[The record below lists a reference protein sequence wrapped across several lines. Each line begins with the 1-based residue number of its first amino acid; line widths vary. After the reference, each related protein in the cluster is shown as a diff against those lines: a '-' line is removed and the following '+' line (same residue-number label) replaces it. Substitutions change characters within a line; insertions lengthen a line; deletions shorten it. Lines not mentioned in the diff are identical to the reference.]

1 MDHIYF
7 RVIKNE
13 YLNLVTGKYYDIDYY
28 MKVEIK
34 KQFDNIV
41 KVFNKRYIL
50 NICFKNS
57 L

>member
-1 MDHIYF
+1 VDHIYF

-13 YLNLVTGKYYDIDYY
+13 YLNLVTGKYYEIDYY
-28 MKVEIK
+28 MNVEIK

-50 NICFKNS
+50 NICCKNS
-57 L
+57 S

>member
-50 NICFKNS
+50 NICYKNS